1 MQRLG
6 IRKEKEKT
14 MSKIL
19 IGVFLGVFVGALAY
33 ELLNRTRP
41 DIVKKIEI
49 KASEKVDSLLSPNE
63 RHRHETA

>member
-1 MQRLG
+1 
-6 IRKEKEKT
+6 

-41 DIVKKIEI
+41 DIIKKIEI
-49 KASEKVDSLLSPNE
+49 KASEKVDSLLAPNE